1 MTEARVEC
9 LCPSFHI
16 EDLNLRMRRGDVAW
30 VSEEVARS
38 SDDLRLAVRS
48 GAASVVYARR
58 CSVSRSPP
66 PPNVRMNR
74 TQRSGFV
81 RLGEP
86 SQQVVPA
93 PVPTPTPQGFDP
105 KTLEDAIANGVAKAI
120 QGLVASGAFVPGSS
134 VGAPVTRNTVP
145 ASAVVTS
152 DPVYIPSNLV
162 PDAGTTISVA
172 ESSSEG
178 TDLEA
183 ASAALKATRKR
194 KTTST
199 ETT

>member
-1 MTEARVEC
+1 MIEARIEC
-9 LCPSFHI
+9 LCPSFNI
-16 EDLNLRMRRGDVAW
+16 GDLNLTMRKGDIAW

-48 GAASVVYARR
+48 GAVSVLYARR

-74 TQRSGFV
+74 AQRVGFV
-81 RLGEP
+81 RHQEQL
-86 SQQVVPA
+86 QQPA
-93 PVPTPTPQGFDP
+93 PVPAPAPQGVDA
-105 KTLEDAIANGVAKAI
+105 KAIEDAIANGIAKAI
-120 QGLVASGAFVPGSS
+120 QSLVASGAFVPN
-134 VGAPVTRNTVP
+134 VGVGNGTTAHNTVA
-145 ASAVVTS
+145 ASPIVTS
-152 DPVYIPSNLV
+152 DPVYIPSNIV
-162 PDAGTTISVA
+162 PDAGTTITVA

-183 ASAALKATRKR
+183 AAAALKATRRR

-199 ETT
+199 ETP

>member
-1 MTEARVEC
+1 MTEARIEC
-9 LCPSFHI
+9 LCPSFNLG
-16 EDLNLRMRRGDVAW
+16 DLNLTMRKGDIAW

-66 PPNVRMNR
+66 PPAARMGHIRR
-74 TQRSGFV
+74 TASRSPAIERV
-81 RLGEP
+81 EASPPSAQEP
-86 SQQVVPA
+86 SIN
-93 PVPTPTPQGFDP
+93 P
-105 KTLEDAIANGVAKAI
+105 KSIEDAIANGVSRAI
-120 QGLVASGAFVPGSS
+120 ADLLASGLLVPSG
-134 VGAPVTRNTVP
+134 GAPVTRGTVAAP
-145 ASAVVTS
+145 SVVTS

-162 PDAGTTISVA
+162 PDASAAISVA

-183 ASAALKATRKR
+183 AAAALKATRRR